1 MPTNVKLLLS
11 VLVVAACVAMF
22 HFQRDLG
29 NIVPGYVALLVGL
42 LMILGTWI
50 FPEVKKL
57 DTPTLRQPP
66 AEPGARPGEVESL
79 RR

>member
-11 VLVVAACVAMF
+11 VLVVVASAAMF
-22 HFQRDLG
+22 YFQRDLG
-29 NIVPGYVALLVGL
+29 NIVPSYVALLVGL
-42 LMILGTWI
+42 LMILGMWI

-66 AEPGARPGEVESL
+66 AGPSARPGDAESL